1 MTNKKLLRRHARIQR
16 RMLNR
21 RKRMSP
27 WAIWLVGLPAAAL
40 LGGFLH
46 FNGYGPYQELQET
59 LDKEAELKEQIES
72 LEQEN
77 ESLQEDVDALM
88 PGKFGIEK
96 RAREQLG
103 WSKPGEIV
111 VRLAG
116 KK

>member
-1 MTNKKLLRRHARIQR
+1 MTNKTLLRRQARIQR
-16 RMLNR
+16 RMGRR
-21 RKRMSP
+21 RKPMSP
-27 WAIWLVGLPAAAL
+27 WTIWLVGLPAATV

-46 FNGYGPYQELQET
+46 FNGYGPYQELKET
-59 LDKEAELKEQIES
+59 LDKEAELKEQIVS